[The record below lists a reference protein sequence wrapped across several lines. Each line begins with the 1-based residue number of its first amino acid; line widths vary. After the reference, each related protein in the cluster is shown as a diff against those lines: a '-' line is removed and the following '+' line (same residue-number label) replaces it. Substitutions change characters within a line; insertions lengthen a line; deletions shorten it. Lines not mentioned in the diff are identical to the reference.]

1 MYNDDQRKSDE
12 QYMQQ
17 LYSRFRSEVES
28 GAIVDFYEID
38 ELLDIYDYAQDE
50 GDVMVQMYVFLTA
63 ARQYPQN
70 HDFDER
76 MAFFLSYVSQ
86 DAAGDMFE
94 RKGRRDSA
102 LWEVLKMGVDCYPD
116 GDPERPLK
124 TLLKKYVR
132 LDCESL
138 LKIIDLLRD
147 MERLDLLVKYY
158 SELNGRAEDPK
169 GFAFEVAEAIKDCD
183 AFRADARRIAED
195 VTKLEPFNVE
205 AWLLLARVEFGLEHC
220 EDALA
225 AVDYALA
232 IEPENINARITR
244 GVVLAVTEGKQ
255 KESIAI
261 LDAVLAEEP
270 ANIFALEGLAEAY
283 ARIGDNEQAARHYWT
298 IIERGITPASASDPL
313 VNIAALDTVDLPE
326 YLEKF
331 YSMGN
336 NDENAWIERA
346 ESIAHKG
353 CMESAARFLDFFQK
367 RQGFMRGV
375 NHYLH
380 LIYAAGMF
388 ERYVEVFAAVCSDK
402 QHPASVPG
410 YFSLTDYLM
419 LASVYLRLGHN
430 DEAAQLS
437 EALMHRTGSI
447 DSIDDTLRLRG
458 IKLTAKFINELATQP
473 HPDLD
478 IRNFDPLTS
487 SLGL

>member
-17 LYSRFRSEVES
+17 LYSRFRQEVES
-28 GAIVDFYEID
+28 GATVDFYEID

-63 ARQYPQN
+63 ARLYPQN

-94 RKGRRDSA
+94 RKGRQDSA

-116 GDPERPLK
+116 GDPERHIK
-124 TLLKKYVR
+124 ALLKKYDR
-132 LDCESL
+132 IDCESL
-138 LKIIDLLRD
+138 LKTIDLLRD

-158 SELNGRAEDPK
+158 SELNNRAEDPK

-183 AFRADARRIAED
+183 AFRTDARRIAED

-205 AWLLLARVEFGLEHC
+205 AWLLLARVEFGLEHF

-244 GVVLAVTEGKQ
+244 GMVLAVTEGKQ
-255 KESIAI
+255 EESIVT
-261 LDAVLAEEP
+261 LEAVLTEEP

-283 ARIGDNEQAARHYWT
+283 TRIGDKEKAASYYWT

-313 VNIAALDTVDLPE
+313 VNIAALDTADLSE

-336 NDENAWIERA
+336 HDENAWIERA
-346 ESIAHKG
+346 ESIAQKASK
-353 CMESAARFLDFFQK
+353 ETAARFLDFF
-367 RQGFMRGV
+367 RSGTV
-375 NHYLH
+375 L
-380 LIYAAGMF
+380 
-388 ERYVEVFAAVCSDK
+388 
-402 QHPASVPG
+402 
-410 YFSLTDYLM
+410 
-419 LASVYLRLGHN
+419 
-430 DEAAQLS
+430 
-437 EALMHRTGSI
+437 
-447 DSIDDTLRLRG
+447 
-458 IKLTAKFINELATQP
+458 
-473 HPDLD
+473 
-478 IRNFDPLTS
+478 
-487 SLGL
+487 